1 MMNEKKKQ
9 KRCAWSGLSSL
20 IKSETSDP
28 TGFFCDHCQRSFS
41 KRSAL
46 TNHMKIHV
54 SYKCKY
60 CDAIFYSQHHMD
72 QHVSDKHVAKH
83 IPPINSN
90 SSLSDLLLEDNE
102 KSSKS
107 TSKVPVSPRSFGV
120 IVVKLFF
127 RIRRLFLMLSRKSL
141 ELNPNSKSEDRKA
154 SVEIQESLF
163 VKCVYVRL
171 VLQQRLQHTWRHMVV
186 RKLSNV
192 DFVKSHIYLQLIQKL
207 IRIVVLILPFI
218 E

>member
-1 MMNEKKKQ
+1 
-9 KRCAWSGLSSL
+9 
-20 IKSETSDP
+20 
-28 TGFFCDHCQRSFS
+28 
-41 KRSAL
+41 
-46 TNHMKIHV
+46 MKIHV

-72 QHVSDKHVAKH
+72 QHVSDKHVAEH

-102 KSSKS
+102 KSSKN
-107 TSKVPVSPRSFGV
+107 TSKVPVSTRSFAV
-120 IVVKLFF
+120 IVVKLIF
-127 RIRRLFLMLSRKSL
+127 RMHRLFLMLSRKSL
-141 ELNPNSKSEDRKA
+141 KLNPNSKSEDRKA

-171 VLQQRLQHTWRHMVV
+171 VLQQLLQHTWRHMVV

-207 IRIVVLILPFI
+207 IRIVVRIYSSGYWVTVFRLIVQPVPVGKNHTKSVWKQLVNDYSVTI
-218 E
+218 VLKL